1 MFKGDFTNEMQVRI
15 SIILTYIALKT
26 LLSKEHLKAFEK
38 GHVEN
43 KGSKYTQS
51 PRTFVINGD
60 K

>member
-1 MFKGDFTNEMQVRI
+1 MFKGDFTNEMQVRL

-26 LLSKEHLKAFEK
+26 LLAKEHLTAFEK
-38 GHVEN
+38 GHTEN
-43 KGSKYTQS
+43 KGKNYTQS